1 MHAGSTALCSKVG
14 VILIELATMTDT
26 TEAGDPNQQAA
37 EPAPNDRLAVFPG
50 RMIRPV
56 PSFVFT
62 VPRGWVIDEAPDSL
76 AVVRTPKEVDGFWV
90 NALLSHDR
98 VARAVDFKVA
108 AKTTWDRISKSSP
121 DAKIEMERLVR
132 FGTNVVYLRGVE
144 LPAPK
149 SGRQLNQLQALF
161 FAPADE
167 GGKTVDFFQFVCT
180 APEELMENFGSPFI
194 EMIGSFRFT

>member
-1 MHAGSTALCSKVG
+1 MLLRLSL
-14 VILIELATMTDT
+14 MTDT
-26 TEAGDPNQQAA
+26 TEAGASTEQVS

-50 RMIRPV
+50 RMIRPI

-62 VPRGWVIDEAPDSL
+62 VPRGWVIDEAPDAL

-90 NALLSHDR
+90 NGLLSTDR

-108 AKTTWDRISKSSP
+108 AKTTWDRISKASP

-132 FGTNVVYLRGVE
+132 FGTNIVYLRGVE

-149 SGRQLNQLQALF
+149 SGRLLNQLQALF

-167 GGKTVDFFQFVCT
+167 GGKTVDFFQFICT

>member
-1 MHAGSTALCSKVG
+1 MADTAQ
-14 VILIELATMTDT
+14 APTT
-26 TEAGDPNQQAA
+26 TEAA

-50 RMIRPV
+50 RMIRPI
-56 PSFVFT
+56 PGFVFT
-62 VPRGWVIDEAPDSL
+62 VPRGWVLDEAPDAL
-76 AVVRTPKEVDGFWV
+76 TVVRTPKEVDGFWV

-98 VARAVDFKVA
+98 VARSVDFKVA
-108 AKTTWDRISKSSP
+108 AKTTWDRIKRASP
-121 DAKIEMERLVR
+121 EAKVEMERLVR
-132 FGTNVVYLRGVE
+132 FGTNIVYLRGVE

-149 SGRQLNQLQALF
+149 SGRLLNQLQALF
-161 FAPADE
+161 FAPVDE

>member
-1 MHAGSTALCSKVG
+1 MVG
-14 VILIELATMTDT
+14 ITESAEPT
-26 TEAGDPNQQAA
+26 TSPAA

-62 VPRGWVIDEAPDSL
+62 VPRGWVLDEAPDAL

-108 AKTTWDRISKSSP
+108 AKSTWNQIKRSSP
-121 DAKIEMERLVR
+121 DAEVEMERLVR
-132 FGTNVVYLRGVE
+132 FGTNIVYLRGVK
-144 LPAPK
+144 LAAPK
-149 SGRQLNQLQALF
+149 SGRALNQLQALF
-161 FAPADE
+161 FAPVSE
-167 GGKTVDFFQFVCT
+167 GGKTVDFFQFLCT

>member
-1 MHAGSTALCSKVG
+1 MDEPEQSGVAEKATA
-14 VILIELATMTDT
+14 
-26 TEAGDPNQQAA
+26 
-37 EPAPNDRLAVFPG
+37 PAPNDRLAVFPG

-62 VPRGWVIDEAPDSL
+62 VPRGWIIDEAPDSL

-108 AKTTWDRISKSSP
+108 AKTTWDRISKASP
-121 DAKIEMERLVR
+121 DATVEMERLVR
-132 FGTNVVYLRGVE
+132 FGANIVYLRGVE

-149 SGRQLNQLQALF
+149 SGRLLNQLQAMF
-161 FAPADE
+161 FAPVDE
-167 GGKTVDFFQFVCT
+167 GGKTVDFFQFICT
-180 APEELMENFGSPFI
+180 APEDLMENFGSPFI